1 MIVHCPKCKAE
12 YDAGP
17 DYFGKIFRCRCGE
30 EVSVPVPPAPA
41 KTPAAPAPA
50 KAPIPAKAPT
60 FTKAPTAAKP
70 AFTPRP
76 ATPKPAVATGAVK
89 RPAVSKPS
97 VAAPAKP
104 EAAKPHAEKTP
115 GAPAKEEKAAK
126 PAAAQNGATVYAVWA
141 KVACVVGI
149 VFEVFNTLVWI
160 GVFWL
165 MPAPDLAPLSLG
177 ASGASCV
184 FFLLAWSVTTAL
196 ILLAF
201 AALAAIFRTADA
213 ACRSSGARP
222 LLM

>member
-30 EVSVPVPPAPA
+30 EVSVPVPP
-41 KTPAAPAPA
+41 TPA
-50 KAPIPAKAPT
+50 KAPAKPEPARAPASA
-60 FTKAPTAAKP
+60 KPPTPAKP

-76 ATPKPAVATGAVK
+76 ATPKPAVASEAAK
-89 RPAVSKPS
+89 RVPAAKTAGP
-97 VAAPAKP
+97 APAKP
-104 EAAKPHAEKTP
+104 
-115 GAPAKEEKAAK
+115 AAK
-126 PAAAQNGATVYAVWA
+126 PATAEPAKEGKANAPAAAKTEPTVYAVWA
-141 KVACVVGI
+141 KAASVVGI

-165 MPAPDLAPLSLG
+165 TPPPNPAPLALG
-177 ASGASCV
+177 ASCAAGI

-196 ILLAF
+196 ILLGF

-213 ACRSSGARP
+213 ACRASGSRP

>member
-30 EVSVPVPPAPA
+30 EVSVPVPP
-41 KTPAAPAPA
+41 TPA
-50 KAPIPAKAPT
+50 KAPAKPELARAPAS
-60 FTKAPTAAKP
+60 AKP

-76 ATPKPAVATGAVK
+76 AAPKPAVASEAAK
-89 RPAVSKPS
+89 RVPAAKTAGP
-97 VAAPAKP
+97 APAKP
-104 EAAKPHAEKTP
+104 
-115 GAPAKEEKAAK
+115 AAK
-126 PAAAQNGATVYAVWA
+126 PATAEPAKEGKANAPAAAKTEPTVYAVWA
-141 KVACVVGI
+141 KAACVVGI

-165 MPAPDLAPLSLG
+165 TPPPNPAPLALG
-177 ASGASCV
+177 ASGAAGI

-196 ILLAF
+196 ILLGF

-213 ACRSSGARP
+213 ACRASGSRP

>member
-30 EVSVPVPPAPA
+30 EVSVPVPP
-41 KTPAAPAPA
+41 TPA
-50 KAPIPAKAPT
+50 KALAKPEPARAPASAKPAT
-60 FTKAPTAAKP
+60 PAKP

-76 ATPKPAVATGAVK
+76 ATPKPDVASEAAK
-89 RPAVSKPS
+89 RVPAAKTAGP
-97 VAAPAKP
+97 APAKP
-104 EAAKPHAEKTP
+104 
-115 GAPAKEEKAAK
+115 AAK
-126 PAAAQNGATVYAVWA
+126 PATAEPAKEGKANAPAAAKTEPTVYAVWA
-141 KVACVVGI
+141 KTACVVGI
-149 VFEVFNTLVWI
+149 VFEVFNTLAWI

-165 MPAPDLAPLSLG
+165 TPPPNPAPLALG
-177 ASGASCV
+177 ASGAAGI

-196 ILLAF
+196 ILLGF

-213 ACRSSGARP
+213 ACRASGSRP